1 MRLLT
6 VLMRVDEV
14 INERKAMTIP
24 GNGGRYMVNIWL
36 ICGYYT
42 VNIWSIYGYYMV
54 NDD

>member
-24 GNGGRYMVNIWL
+24 GDETPVLVGG
-36 ICGYYT
+36 GYLPL
-42 VNIWSIYGYYMV
+42 
-54 NDD
+54 